1 MCSRLVREAQDPS
14 FSNRCRAHRPPGSGS
29 PQPSV
34 LRDMTGQNPRDRSE
48 RSRGAPRR
56 SCPVPGECPGGGRAL
71 PPGRPGSAVFWQTYG
86 LCDAQTSGK
95 VCPPSEKSAP
105 WAGPEGA
112 RKPPGAERPRAHRGA
127 RARAGAGELRQ
138 GRPPPP
144 RERRAGAGEPGGHQ
158 RGLWSCHF
166 IVAVSSPHGPRS
178 SCAAEGSCSWGLP
191 APLFTFLDRRVPG
204 RDTPSFRRS
213 RGVGEELAP
222 RTPLPRAEAA
232 PSRALK
238 G

>member
-1 MCSRLVREAQDPS
+1 M
-14 FSNRCRAHRPPGSGS
+14 
-29 PQPSV
+29 
-34 LRDMTGQNPRDRSE
+34 
-48 RSRGAPRR
+48 
-56 SCPVPGECPGGGRAL
+56 
-71 PPGRPGSAVFWQTYG
+71 YG

-112 RKPPGAERPRAHRGA
+112 RKPPGAERPRAHRRA
-127 RARAGAGELRQ
+127 RARAGAGELRR
-138 GRPPPP
+138 GRPPL
-144 RERRAGAGEPGGHQ
+144 RAQGRSRGAWWAQP
-158 RGLWSCHF
+158 GLWSCHF
-166 IVAVSSPHGPRS
+166 IVAVSSPCGPRS
-178 SCAAEGSCSWGLP
+178 SCVAEGSCSWGLP

-204 RDTPSFRRS
+204 RDTPSFPRS

-232 PSRALK
+232 PSRGPQGLTWLRGGRGSQDLPPQSGRKLDPIKLDQEAFSQGLCPVAPRFSVPAPACEPQARWSRPAGLSDAGTLVGK